1 VAFGHSHPRLHQ
13 LSSRIAL
20 YVGNM
25 KSVGRIDQQ
34 TFVDTYSKAVC
45 AKLYDR
51 KTLLTPASLLN
62 SCCRCSSSTRSSCC
76 AC

>member
-1 VAFGHSHPRLHQ
+1 M
-13 LSSRIAL
+13 SSRIAL

-45 AKLYDR
+45 ARLYDR

-62 SCCRCSSSTRSSCC
+62 SCCRCSQHEVKLLCVLTDLL
-76 AC
+76 